1 MDKELLSFVIETLLL
16 RAQPRMGATFVAPGC
31 SSSSQSSDQDVV
43 REHAGAMRDLIA
55 ERVASNAGVIA
66 DTLMEVIK
74 CNVRVQ
80 PDIIFELCDEIL
92 PKYQFVQTNGVTS
105 TDPKLGGALGTILTY
120 CNFSFTPPVQNM
132 YGNAPMMQ
140 QPMQQPIQQPPY
152 IQPDDA
158 SMYQRQPVRDQSKD
172 TSKYAPWK
180 YTDPSMIHIAQLQS
194 IHTSLKN
201 SVEEFIHT
209 ILSSKEYSP
218 LTELRNCKSKVVIVH
233 DSPYKDEIKAIA
245 DEKNMIVLLD
255 TFMESDSIP
264 MYSTYLRPELGL
276 LLMINA
282 YNLTGGSRLFPG
294 RNKNSVYAV
303 HEWTS
308 IDNYMAIEKYINDT
322 DGIRAELERKAPE
335 FLKDFD
341 EDLAIIRRDYIGE

>member
-16 RAQPRMGATFVAPGC
+16 RAQPRMGATNVAPGG
-31 SSSSQSSDQDVV
+31 SVASQSSDQDVV

-80 PDIIFELCDEIL
+80 PDVIFELCDEIL
-92 PKYQFVQTNGVTS
+92 PKYQFIQTNGVTS
-105 TDPKLGGALGTILTY
+105 IDPKLGRALGAICQY
-120 CNFSFTPPVQNM
+120 CNFSFTPPVQNIC
-132 YGNAPMMQ
+132 GNASAMYQ
-140 QPMQQPIQQPPY
+140 QPVQQPPY
-152 IQPDDA
+152 IQPNDA

-180 YTDPSMIHIAQLQS
+180 YNDPSMVYITQLQS

-245 DEKNMIVLLD
+245 DEKGMIVLLN

-264 MYSTYLRPELGL
+264 MYSNQLRPELGL

-282 YNLTGGSRLFPG
+282 YNSEGSAYLFPG
-294 RNKNSVYAV
+294 RNKNSAYAV
-303 HEWTS
+303 HEWTT
-308 IDNYMAIEKYINDT
+308 IDNYVTIEKYINTT
-322 DGIRAELERKAPE
+322 DGIRDELMRKAPD
-335 FLKDFD
+335 FLKYFD
-341 EDLAIIRRDYIGE
+341 EDLAAIRRDYIGE